1 MIEVDVDDAELQ
13 RVLRRVITAVE
24 RPQPLLKAIG
34 EVLIDSTKQ
43 RFHTSTG
50 PDGTRW
56 PENSPTTLL
65 EYLRRFDGIHDKKS
79 GKRVGT
85 KDGYYIK
92 RGDDKGRLTKKS
104 ATMLAAKKPLIGE
117 TRLLSQIIAYKV
129 VGDSVHVGTPFM
141 YGAMLQFGGK
151 KSQFPNLWGDIP
163 ARPFLG
169 LSDYDRESI
178 LEQARQFVEL
188 K

>member
-1 MIEVDVDDAELQ
+1 MIKVEANDAE
-13 RVLRRVITAVE
+13 VLRVFGRVVSAVKQ
-24 RPQPLLKAIG
+24 PQPLLAAIG

-43 RFHTSTG
+43 RFQTGTG

-56 PENSPTTLL
+56 PDNSPVTLL
-65 EYLRRFDGIHDKKS
+65 EYLRRFDGIHEKT
-79 GKRVGT
+79 GKRIGT

-92 RGDDKGRLTKKS
+92 RGADAGRLTKKS
-104 ATMLAAKKPLIGE
+104 AAMLAAKRPLIGE
-117 TRLLSQIIAYKV
+117 TRLLSHIIGYKV
-129 VGDSVHVGTPFM
+129 AGHSVQVGTPFL

-169 LSDYDRESI
+169 ISAYDRDSI
-178 LEQARQFVEL
+178 LEQVRQFVEL